1 MKKDSEKRY
10 KNLLIVQYILHNQE
24 RRTKMEEI
32 KDLDTLKIGLSLN
45 HIAMSVDDDTLARI
59 KPHLNEIERVV
70 LEYIEQFK

>member
-1 MKKDSEKRY
+1 
-10 KNLLIVQYILHNQE
+10 
-24 RRTKMEEI
+24 MEEI

-59 KPHLNEIERVV
+59 KPHLKEIERVV